1 MNQGVEIILSRM
13 DSHPHEFEDFDRPYD
28 GGDNKWSRILYEVRE
43 RIEMIDRAN
52 GHKTNNSPLPPR
64 NTKPLPYLSDEEV
77 LAIHNKLI
85 ETQKGLFTKRV
96 MSALLDEGEEAE
108 TEEEWHPGKM
118 TRDPNG
124 VPLVARRHP

>member
-13 DSHPHEFEDFDRPYD
+13 DSHPHEFEESDPYERTP
-28 GGDNKWSRILYEVRE
+28 NKWLHILHEVKQRV
-43 RIEMIDRAN
+43 EMIDRAN
-52 GHKTNNSPLPPR
+52 GHKVDSNPLSAR

-85 ETQKGLFTKRV
+85 ETQKGLFVKRV
-96 MSALLDEGEEAE
+96 MSALLEDGETAE

>member
-13 DSHPHEFEDFDRPYD
+13 DSHPHEFEDFDPYERTQ
-28 GGDNKWSRILYEVRE
+28 NKWSQILFEVKQ
-43 RIEMIDRAN
+43 RIELIDRAN
-52 GHKTNNSPLPPR
+52 GHKVDSSPLPPR

-77 LAIHNKLI
+77 LAIHGKLV

-96 MSALLDEGEEAE
+96 MSALLDEGEEA
-108 TEEEWHPGKM
+108 EEEWHPGKM